1 MGLPYNCPTCS
12 IEVILDKIVAMHMR
26 PVSLLVKVSRQF
38 ESDVFIEYNDRKAD
52 AKSLL
57 DIITLGI
64 PGGAIFTISAIG
76 ADASR
81 AISTIKMFFKRLLC
95 DEIGEDVKSNKIMSL
110 SENMIQTA
118 KVEKEVGMM
127 GKKKTQKKATA
138 KECSV
143 GKCQSGYE
151 TKKKTGKTHKFSW
164 PAESEAGEVCLAGDF
179 NNWIPEPMTRQ
190 GREFQALMV
199 LAPGEYQYKFIVD
212 GQWIPDPNAIR
223 FEPNVFCS
231 VNSVVIVC

>member
-1 MGLPYNCPTCS
+1 MDDMPDSCS
-12 IEVILDKIVAMHMR
+12 KCSTDVVLNGIVAMHMR

-95 DEIGEDVKSNKIMSL
+95 DEIEEDVKSNKPMSL

-138 KECSV
+138 K
-143 GKCQSGYE
+143 
-151 TKKKTGKTHKFSW
+151 
-164 PAESEAGEVCLAGDF
+164 
-179 NNWIPEPMTRQ
+179 
-190 GREFQALMV
+190 
-199 LAPGEYQYKFIVD
+199 
-212 GQWIPDPNAIR
+212 
-223 FEPNVFCS
+223 
-231 VNSVVIVC
+231 